1 MVIDSEEDIEV
12 FINGINLWYDSRKK
26 AKYEI

>member
-1 MVIDSEEDIEV
+1 MIIDSVEDIDI
-12 FINGINLWYDSRKK
+12 FINGINLWYDPRKK